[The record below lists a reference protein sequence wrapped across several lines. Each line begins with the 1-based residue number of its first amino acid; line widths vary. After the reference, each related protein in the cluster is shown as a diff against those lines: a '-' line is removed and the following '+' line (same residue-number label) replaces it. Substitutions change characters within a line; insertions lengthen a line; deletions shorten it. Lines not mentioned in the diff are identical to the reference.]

1 MKELIY
7 QGKTY
12 PIIIIRKHNKNTYI
26 RIKEENIVVTT
37 SYLMPRIKITKL
49 IEENRKSIE
58 RMLDHSLKN
67 KEKNKHFYLL
77 GKEYQVILNSKYQE
91 PKLEEDK
98 IYSVNQKELEK
109 FLQEYKENLFS
120 LHLEKCYAM
129 FTEKIPFPKLKYRNM
144 TTRWGVCNTK
154 TKTITLNNELLRYE
168 IECLDYVI
176 IHELCHLLVPNHSSQ
191 FWHYVEKY
199 CPNYKEIRKKLRS

>member
-7 QGKTY
+7 QGKKY
-12 PIIIIRKHNKNTYI
+12 PIIIIRKQNKNTYI
-26 RIKEENIVVTT
+26 RIKEENIIVTT

-58 RMLDHSLKN
+58 RMLDHSLKIQEK
-67 KEKNKHFYLL
+67 KEHFYLL
-77 GKEYQVILNSKYQE
+77 GKEYQIHLDSRYQE
-91 PKLEEDK
+91 TKIEEET
-98 IYSVNQKELEK
+98 IYSANQKELEK
-109 FLQEYKENLFS
+109 FLQEYKETLFFT
-120 LHLEKCYAM
+120 HLEKCYAK
-129 FTEKIPFPKLKYRNM
+129 FTEKIPFPKLKYRKM
-144 TTRWGVCNTK
+144 KTRWGVCNTK
-154 TKTITLNNELLRYE
+154 TKTITLNNELLCYE

-176 IHELCHLLVPNHSSQ
+176 IHELCHLLVPNHSSS